1 MRILIAQDDS
11 AIASKIRLGLL
22 AEGYDVDIATDG
34 ETTLWYANEGNH
46 SVIVLDIILPK
57 INGFDVCQTIR
68 DKGIATPILMLTN
81 KATPDDEIDSL
92 ETGADDF
99 LRIPFSTPVFIARVR
114 ALLRR
119 RDRAMINT
127 IKFGSLCYKPKDR
140 KCVLDKQEISLT
152 SREGKVLE
160 LLMLA
165 EGEVVPKQT
174 LIDQIWGIEFNGDP
188 NIVDVYIGYL
198 RRKICGSCDNKA
210 RCNNDVLQTVRGVG
224 YRLSLGH

>member
-11 AIASKIRLGLL
+11 NVASKVKLGLL
-22 AEGYDVDIATDG
+22 AEGYDVDITGDG

-46 SVIVLDIILPK
+46 SVIILDILLPK
-57 INGFDVCQTIR
+57 INGFDVCQMMR
-68 DKGIATPILMLTN
+68 DNGITTPILMLTN
-81 KATPDDEIDSL
+81 KSTIEDEIDSL

-119 RDRAMINT
+119 RDREMIDT
-127 IKFGSLCYKPKDR
+127 INFGSFCYKPKDR
-140 KCVLDKQEISLT
+140 KCIFGKHEISLT

-165 EGEVVPKQT
+165 GGEVVPKQT
-174 LIDQIWGIEFNGDP
+174 LINQVWGIEFNGDP

-198 RRKICGSCDNKA
+198 RRKIYTGLK
-210 RCNNDVLQTVRGVG
+210 NNALQTVRGVG
-224 YRLSLGH
+224 YRLVNETN